1 MDIIESLQW
10 RYATKKFDAS
20 AIISEEK
27 IDRICTAFNL
37 TATSYGLQ
45 PLKLIVVKNKDLQ
58 LKMQSAAFNQV
69 QVSSASHVL
78 VFCIET
84 KIDTNFI
91 NNYFT
96 AMKTARPDDLEAID
110 AYYKILIGRFENKLQ
125 EELNLWA
132 TKQAYIALGNLMTV
146 CALEKID
153 SCPMEGFAPSA
164 IDELL
169 NLDKKNLASVLL
181 LPIGIRAK
189 EDDSANGNKVRR
201 PISDIVETIF

>member
-20 AIISEEK
+20 VIISEEK

-91 NNYFT
+91 NNYFA
-96 AMKTARPDDLEAID
+96 AMKTARPNDFEAID
-110 AYYKILIGRFENKLQ
+110 AYHKVLISRFENKPQ

-153 SCPMEGFAPSA
+153 SCPMEGFVPTA

-189 EDDSANGNKVRR
+189 EDNSANENKVRR